1 MATTVSAVIRRG
13 GSVLLVSQGGH
24 GWFLPGGV
32 VEPGEPLFDAVR
44 REVREETGLVVKDP
58 IGLAYVTYVVVRLS
72 PDEIDSGQAFVF
84 EVADPAGEPRPED
97 PDGDVS
103 HAEFVPLDEAIA
115 RVAAIPWPRMA
126 EPAAAY
132 LSGTAPSGTVWQWA
146 YGGGDEERLL
156 GRIPEP

>member
-1 MATTVSAVIRRG
+1 M
-13 GSVLLVSQGGH
+13 LLVSQGGE

-44 REVREETGLVVKDP
+44 REVREETGLVTGDP
-58 IGLAYVTYVVVRLS
+58 LSLAYVTYVVVRLS
-72 PDEIDSGQAFVF
+72 PDEVDSGQSFVF
-84 EVADPAGEPRPED
+84 EVADAGGEPFPED

-103 HAEFVPLDEAIA
+103 QAEFVPLHVAIA

-132 LSGTAPSGTVWQWA
+132 LSGRCLPGTVWQWS
-146 YGGGDEERLL
+146 YGSGDVERLI
-156 GRIPEP
+156 GRIPNS